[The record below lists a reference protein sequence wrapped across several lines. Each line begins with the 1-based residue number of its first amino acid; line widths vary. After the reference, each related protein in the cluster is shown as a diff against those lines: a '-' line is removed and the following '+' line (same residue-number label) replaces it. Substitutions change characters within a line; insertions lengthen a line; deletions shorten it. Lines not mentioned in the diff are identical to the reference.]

1 MLHTDET
8 TKEAVSTLEGL
19 ISILEDGKL
28 GYTNAAEHV
37 ENPAMKSDF
46 LEYARERSL
55 FIVELQDEINKLGKS
70 TDTSGGGPLGALHR
84 TWIDIKSSFTGG
96 DTQAIINACVTG
108 EEAAIEKYKK
118 AKLVFFKKLFKEHN
132 LVINIATPIAT
143 TTTDEF
149 NRDFTSGR
157 NSPFSADEGMLA
169 TWCPRKMN
177 WPDLRTVDEAWQY
190 V

>member
-1 MLHTDET
+1 MIHTDET
-8 TKEAVSTLEGL
+8 TKETVKTLEGL

-37 ENPAMKSDF
+37 ENLAIKADF
-46 LEYARERSL
+46 LEYARERAL

-96 DTQAIINACVTG
+96 DTEAIINACITG

-118 AKLVFFKKLFKEHN
+118 ALEENELEHSQVFIVSKQL
-132 LVINIATPIAT
+132 
-143 TTTDEF
+143 
-149 NRDFTSGR
+149 
-157 NSPFSADEGMLA
+157 NSIQNTLSQI
-169 TWCPRKMN
+169 KMK
-177 WPDLRTVDEAWQY
+177 AS
-190 V
+190 

>member
-1 MLHTDET
+1 MIHTDET
-8 TKEAVSTLEGL
+8 TQEAVKTLEGL

-37 ENPAMKSDF
+37 ENPAIKTDF
-46 LEYARERSL
+46 LEYARERAL

-96 DTQAIINACVTG
+96 DTESIINACVTG

-118 AKLVFFKKLFKEHN
+118 ALEENHLEYSQ
-132 LVINIATPIAT
+132 
-143 TTTDEF
+143 
-149 NRDFTSGR
+149 TSIVSKQL
-157 NSPFSADEGMLA
+157 NSIQNVLSQI
-169 TWCPRKMN
+169 KMK
-177 WPDLRTVDEAWQY
+177 AS
-190 V
+190 

>member
-1 MLHTDET
+1 MIHTDET

-37 ENPAMKSDF
+37 ENAAIKTDF
-46 LEYARERSL
+46 LEYARERAL

-96 DTQAIINACVTG
+96 DTEAIINACITG
-108 EEAAIEKYKK
+108 EEAAIEKYKMALEK
-118 AKLVFFKKLFKEHN
+118 NELEFNQIAIVSKQLNNIQITLEKIRAKKL
-132 LVINIATPIAT
+132 
-143 TTTDEF
+143 
-149 NRDFTSGR
+149 S
-157 NSPFSADEGMLA
+157 
-169 TWCPRKMN
+169 
-177 WPDLRTVDEAWQY
+177 
-190 V
+190 

>member
-37 ENPAMKSDF
+37 ENASIKADF
-46 LEYARERSL
+46 LDYARERAL
-55 FIVELQDEINKLGKS
+55 FIVEIQDQINKLGKS

-96 DTQAIINACVTG
+96 DTEAIVNACITG
-108 EEAAIEKYKK
+108 EEAAIEKYKMALEKDELESNQIAIVSKQLNSIENTLTKIK
-118 AKLVFFKKLFKEHN
+118 ARKL
-132 LVINIATPIAT
+132 
-143 TTTDEF
+143 
-149 NRDFTSGR
+149 S
-157 NSPFSADEGMLA
+157 
-169 TWCPRKMN
+169 
-177 WPDLRTVDEAWQY
+177 
-190 V
+190 

>member
-1 MLHTDET
+1 MIHTDET
-8 TKEAVSTLEGL
+8 TKEAVKTLEGL

-37 ENPAMKSDF
+37 ENPAMKTDF
-46 LEYARERSL
+46 LEYARERAL

-96 DTQAIINACVTG
+96 DTEAIINACITG

-118 AKLVFFKKLFKEHN
+118 ALEENELEHSQVYVVSKQLNSIQNTLSQIKKRVN
-132 LVINIATPIAT
+132 
-143 TTTDEF
+143 
-149 NRDFTSGR
+149 
-157 NSPFSADEGMLA
+157 
-169 TWCPRKMN
+169 
-177 WPDLRTVDEAWQY
+177 
-190 V
+190 